1 MTLCRGRGTEAT
13 QVCSYPTT
21 KEFVEPVSVSQPVV
35 SVGTKHPRII
45 RPSVIAECI
54 QPRHVVTGFLQALE
68 ARRADQARSKS
79 KPWVLRDL
87 HEEAISDLAA
97 AFQSGEAF
105 PILAPSIDQADRK
118 TFKVDAKLRDAVVQ
132 IARARSVT
140 YGAVYYTA
148 FHRYLRSQGIL
159 DQAW

>member
-1 MTLCRGRGTEAT
+1 M
-13 QVCSYPTT
+13 
-21 KEFVEPVSVSQPVV
+21 SVSQPVV

-79 KPWVLRDL
+79 RAWVLRDL

-97 AFQSGEAF
+97 AFQNGEVF

-118 TFKVDAKLRDAVVQ
+118 TFKVDAKLRDGVVQ

-159 DQAW
+159 DQVW